1 MGSKDT
7 LQHDRERRGKTRY
20 NVSLAVNYRYG
31 DAYLY
36 SRASNASEF
45 GIFLVSAD
53 PLPLGSA
60 IRLEFEVP
68 HAREPVTVSGEVMW
82 VEDGSGGQ
90 DPGMGIKFVDLDPE
104 KQRRIRS
111 LIRVVACID

>member
-7 LQHDRERRGKTRY
+7 PQHDGERRGKPRY
-20 NVSLAVNYRYG
+20 NVRFAVNYRYG

-45 GIFLVSAD
+45 GIFLVSAHT
-53 PLPLGSA
+53 LPLGSA
-60 IRLEFEVP
+60 IRLEFEIP
-68 HAREPVTVSGEVMW
+68 SAREPVTVSGEVVW

-104 KQRRIRS
+104 KQRHLRS
-111 LIRVVACID
+111 LVRVVACID